1 MGHVQLLTPCFY
13 SFPFFSF
20 FLLFFLFN
28 AKNVFILISVDLTVG
43 TVFELEA
50 KVEQVIPPVKVED
63 GESTTHETR
72 RMRYG
77 EEFLSSRLC
86 RPPMVTGLEKSLD
99 LSSSFLHWYVS
110 SSFSFRFLLYVYRRI
125 LLGLELE
132 I

>member
-1 MGHVQLLTPCFY
+1 
-13 SFPFFSF
+13 
-20 FLLFFLFN
+20 
-28 AKNVFILISVDLTVG
+28 LTVG